1 MADPSRARKIA
12 DRIKVIVA
20 EYLEF
25 RLKDERLGF
34 VTITDARVTGDLQQA
49 SVFYTV
55 FGSNEERQA
64 TADVLEANKGRIRSA
79 VGKGIGIRLT
89 PSIEFIA
96 DALPEGAAHLEDLV
110 AQTRAR
116 DEELAR
122 AAANATPAGGTS
134 HDVVARARRLCGTRR
149 VGHAG
154 TLDPMATGVL
164 VLGVERGTKLLTF
177 LVGCDKSYAAT
188 ICLGMAIFTDD
199 AEGETTQALGVDDVP
214 ALEAALPAAVA
225 ALTGDLQQVPSSVS
239 AIKVKGVRSY
249 TRVRQG
255 DSVDLPAR
263 PVTVSRF
270 DVLSVRPGTATVEVG
285 PPIDV
290 VDVEV
295 EVDVSSGTY
304 VRALAR
310 DLGEA
315 LGVGGHLTALRRT
328 RVGRFGLDAA
338 VSLDDLTVTSDAD
351 GPDGIPLLP
360 IADAARAQLPVHE
373 VTAEEAVALG
383 YGQRI
388 RSAVDGSDAVA
399 AIDPDGRLVA
409 VLDETRPTARAKV
422 IFAASGA
429 GA

>member
-1 MADPSRARKIA
+1 MADPARARKIA

-55 FGSNEERQA
+55 FGSNEDRQA

-122 AAANATPAGGTS
+122 AAANAKPAARPTRTASPSTAPRAATTPTAPGRRRGQRRGGRGRRRAMTERSSGLLVIDKPAGWTS

-188 ICLGMAIFTDD
+188 IRLGMATLTDD
-199 AEGETTQALGVDDVP
+199 AEGERP
-214 ALEAALPAAVA
+214 RRAASMTCRRWRPPCRP
-225 ALTGDLQQVPSSVS
+225 PSRHS
-239 AIKVKGVRSY
+239 
-249 TRVRQG
+249 
-255 DSVDLPAR
+255 
-263 PVTVSRF
+263 PVTSSRCRAP
-270 DVLSVRPGTATVEVG
+270 SARSRSRACAAT
-285 PPIDV
+285 
-290 VDVEV
+290 
-295 EVDVSSGTY
+295 
-304 VRALAR
+304 RAC
-310 DLGEA
+310 
-315 LGVGGHLTALRRT
+315 
-328 RVGRFGLDAA
+328 
-338 VSLDDLTVTSDAD
+338 
-351 GPDGIPLLP
+351 
-360 IADAARAQLPVHE
+360 ARA
-373 VTAEEAVALG
+373 T
-383 YGQRI
+383 
-388 RSAVDGSDAVA
+388 RSTS
-399 AIDPDGRLVA
+399 R
-409 VLDETRPTARAKV
+409 RAR
-422 IFAASGA
+422 
-429 GA
+429 